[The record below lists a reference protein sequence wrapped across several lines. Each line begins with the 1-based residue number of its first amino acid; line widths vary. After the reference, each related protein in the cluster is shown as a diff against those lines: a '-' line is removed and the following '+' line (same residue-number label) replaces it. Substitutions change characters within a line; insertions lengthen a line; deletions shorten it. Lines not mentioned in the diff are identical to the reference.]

1 MGHSDV
7 IETLID
13 YGTDV
18 NQRHTFASS
27 TALHFAAE
35 LGHIDVVQTVS
46 FYSTY

>member
-7 IETLID
+7 IELLIN

-18 NQRHTFASS
+18 NQAHTFASS

-35 LGHIDVVQTVS
+35 LGHVDVIQTVN
-46 FYSTY
+46 